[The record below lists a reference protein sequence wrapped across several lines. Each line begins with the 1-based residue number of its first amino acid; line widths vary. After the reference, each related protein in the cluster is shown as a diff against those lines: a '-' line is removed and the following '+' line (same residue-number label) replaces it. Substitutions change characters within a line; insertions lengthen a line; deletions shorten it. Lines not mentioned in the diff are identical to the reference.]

1 MSVSNIERETVI
13 LFNEAEDTVSV
24 YTFNPTLKRKLGDFS
39 EKYPALCKKTA
50 EDSLGSVTYSVAKD
64 RLSISL
70 RAPLVRR
77 RKKRFVSGVRSCLRG
92 LRRSRVAK
100 RGKPNGLFL

>member
-1 MSVSNIERETVI
+1 VSVSNIERETVI

-70 RAPLVRR
+70 RAPLSEE
-77 RKKRFVSGVRSCLRG
+77 KKEALRE
-92 LRRSRVAK
+92 
-100 RGKPNGLFL
+100 RGKKLFERLKEKQSSEER

>member
-70 RAPLVRR
+70 RAPLSEE
-77 RKKRFVSGVRSCLRG
+77 KKEALRE
-92 LRRSRVAK
+92 
-100 RGKPNGLFL
+100 RGKELFERLKEKQSSEER

>member
-1 MSVSNIERETVI
+1 VI

-70 RAPLVRR
+70 RAPLSEE
-77 RKKRFVSGVRSCLRG
+77 KKEALRE
-92 LRRSRVAK
+92 
-100 RGKPNGLFL
+100 RGKKLFERLKEKQSSKER

>member
-13 LFNEAEDTVSV
+13 LFNE
-24 YTFNPTLKRKLGDFS
+24 
-39 EKYPALCKKTA
+39 A

-70 RAPLVRR
+70 RAPLSEE
-77 RKKRFVSGVRSCLRG
+77 KKEALRE
-92 LRRSRVAK
+92 
-100 RGKPNGLFL
+100 RGKKLFERLKEKQSSEER

>member
-13 LFNEAEDTVSV
+13 LFSEAEDTVSV

-70 RAPLVRR
+70 RAPLSEE
-77 RKKRFVSGVRSCLRG
+77 KKEALRE
-92 LRRSRVAK
+92 
-100 RGKPNGLFL
+100 RGKKLFERLKEKQSSEER

>member
-1 MSVSNIERETVI
+1 MSVSNIERETII

-70 RAPLVRR
+70 RAPLSEE
-77 RKKRFVSGVRSCLRG
+77 KKEALRE
-92 LRRSRVAK
+92 
-100 RGKPNGLFL
+100 RGKKLFERLKEKQSSEEG

>member
-70 RAPLVRR
+70 RAPLSEE
-77 RKKRFVSGVRSCLRG
+77 KKEALRE
-92 LRRSRVAK
+92 
-100 RGKPNGLFL
+100 RGKKLFERLKAKQSREEG

>member
-24 YTFNPTLKRKLGDFS
+24 YTFNQTLKRKLGDFS

-70 RAPLVRR
+70 RAPLSEE
-77 RKKRFVSGVRSCLRG
+77 KKEALRE
-92 LRRSRVAK
+92 
-100 RGKPNGLFL
+100 RGKKLFERLKEKQSSEER

>member
-70 RAPLVRR
+70 RAPLSEE
-77 RKKRFVSGVRSCLRG
+77 KKEALRE
-92 LRRSRVAK
+92 
-100 RGKPNGLFL
+100 RGKKLFERLKEKQSSEDR